1 MYKTILFNV
10 GDGDLN
16 VDNDTNTMKSHVLRE
31 REEER
36 FVFSSSLCLLKG
48 IDLLYFNSQCK
59 STVII
64 LFEF

>member
-16 VDNDTNTMKSHVLRE
+16 VDNDTNTMKSHALRE

-36 FVFSSSLCLLKG
+36 DLSSLLLFVF
-48 IDLLYFNSQCK
+48 
-59 STVII
+59 
-64 LFEF
+64 